1 VDQHPCIYDEKL
13 ETNSNFVTLE
23 KVEMGVT
30 SNNIKVVI
38 LNAMG
43 GYGGFTDEAVGLQ
56 VGLPWMQW

>member
-1 VDQHPCIYDEKL
+1 
-13 ETNSNFVTLE
+13 VTLK
-23 KVEMGVT
+23 KVEMGTT

-43 GYGGFTDEAVGLQ
+43 GYRGFTDEAVGLQ